1 MKTAT
6 LDSQYWVEI
15 IEMDTERGL
24 AYVRDEDG
32 DEHQVSIDQLDN
44 IEDPMIDLRPLE
56 LPF

>member
-32 DEHQVSIDQLDN
+32 YEHQVSIESLDN
-44 IEDPMIDLRPLE
+44 IEDPMVDLRPLE